1 MRATT
6 HALSVAI
13 DWRTARWPDP
23 RRLFDA
29 WLRAGLAV
37 LLLVPG
43 AWDAHWLVGWLPFWL
58 VGVPA
63 LARVQQGALD
73 WRQRIVAVQRDRG
86 RRGA

>member
-1 MRATT
+1 MRANTRT
-6 HALSVAI
+6 LSIAI
-13 DWRTARWPDP
+13 DWRTPRWAEP

-43 AWDAHWLVGWLPFWL
+43 AWDSHWLVGWLPFWL

-63 LARVQQGALD
+63 LARLQQV
-73 WRQRIVAVQRDRG
+73 IVAS
-86 RRGA
+86 RRRTAGTA